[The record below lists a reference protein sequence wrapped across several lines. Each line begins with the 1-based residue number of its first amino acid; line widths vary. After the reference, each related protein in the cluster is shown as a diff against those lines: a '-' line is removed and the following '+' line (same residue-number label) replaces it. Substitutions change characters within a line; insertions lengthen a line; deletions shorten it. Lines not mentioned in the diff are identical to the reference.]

1 MKVIKVLDTVVFNTC
16 LVRREIV
23 DGFGTPTEWKAAYSL
38 IDGSYIGDC
47 EQAQMLESRGIVPQ
61 RRRPD
66 HKTASIG
73 HAPKENKWYGW
84 SHRAIYGFGIG
95 TKVVRGSC
103 AYKPVDK
110 NDLMTAHIRFWADEE
125 SEQCTQTI
133 ITDKSFDVISPYN
146 DEPGLG
152 LSISTECVRKADNEL
167 LQSTHWAP
175 YPDVWGRGE
184 WTARTIED
192 AKIMASDFS
201 DGVS

>member
-110 NDLMTAHIRFWADEE
+110 NDLMTAHIRFG
-125 SEQCTQTI
+125 
-133 ITDKSFDVISPYN
+133 PM
-146 DEPGLG
+146 
-152 LSISTECVRKADNEL
+152 RKANSAPKL
-167 LQSTHWAP
+167 LLPIRALMSLVPTTMSL
-175 YPDVWGRGE
+175 VWG
-184 WTARTIED
+184 
-192 AKIMASDFS
+192 
-201 DGVS
+201 